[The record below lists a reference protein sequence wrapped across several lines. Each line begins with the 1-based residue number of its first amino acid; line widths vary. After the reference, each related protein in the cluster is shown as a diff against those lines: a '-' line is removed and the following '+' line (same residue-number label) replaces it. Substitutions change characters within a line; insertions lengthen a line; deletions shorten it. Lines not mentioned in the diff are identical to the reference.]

1 MKTICVA
8 NQKGGVAKTT
18 TATTLVNGLALAGKR
33 ALLLD
38 MDPQCNASS
47 TFRAVIDG
55 ENTMHDVLHGKATL
69 LESVQKTEVGDVV
82 PCDPGLSGIEGSF
95 TGDLRNY
102 HIIRN
107 HLKEL
112 EESYDFVVI
121 DTPPSFGFYMT
132 CALVAADGV
141 VVPIRAEKYAVD
153 GLGQILVNIDS
164 AKTIN
169 PGLEIYGV
177 LLTTY
182 DQRNE
187 IDRNVKNQLP
197 KISKEMGFP
206 VFSTQIRTCVK
217 IKEAQSRQSSLFELY
232 PGCNAAFDYAKV
244 VKELL
249 QRTDG

>member
-1 MKTICVA
+1 MKIICIA

-18 TATTLVNGLALAGKR
+18 TATTLVNGLTLSGKR
-33 ALLLD
+33 ALLID

-47 TFRAVIDG
+47 TFRATIDG

-69 LESVQKTEVGDVV
+69 KESIQKTEVGDVV
-82 PCDPGLSGIEGSF
+82 PCDPGLAGIEGSF

-102 HIIRN
+102 HILKN
-107 HLKEL
+107 HRSEL
-112 EESYDFVVI
+112 EEEYDYVII

-153 GLGQILVNIDS
+153 GLGQILVNIES

-169 PGLEIYGV
+169 PNLKVYGV
-177 LLTTY
+177 LLAAY

-187 IDRNVKNQLP
+187 IDRSVKNQLP
-197 KISKEMGFP
+197 KISQELGFP
-206 VFSTQIRTCVK
+206 VFKTPVRTCVK
-217 IKEAQSRQSSLFELY
+217 IKEAQSRQESLFTHY
-232 PGCNAAFDYAKV
+232 PDCNAAFDYAKV
-244 VKELL
+244 VRELV
-249 QRTDG
+249 QMTEG